1 MDTKELRTMLVSQNN
16 KLVQVM
22 AGAGKQA
29 DAKERMKNLLFNF
42 KDDIIAAL
50 LNTQK
55 LEEDVKLLEL
65 ELADAERELDELT
78 RIKPPELEEED
89 G

>member
-1 MDTKELRTMLVSQNN
+1 MDTKELREMLLAQNG

-22 AGAGKQA
+22 AGGAKQME
-29 DAKERMKNLLFNF
+29 AKERMKNLLFNY
-42 KDDIIAAL
+42 KDDIFAAL
-50 LNTQK
+50 LSTQK

-78 RIKPPELEEED
+78 KIKPPELEEED